1 MKQKTMKKLIVR
13 LTIAKV
19 VFGLLGFILTI
30 VFIICI
36 MNKMNSIASSQRADF
51 DEKEGQ
57 SITAAK
63 NTYSSQRPKTH
74 ILRSL
79 HREKPLT
86 DLLTKSHQILH
97 LLMKRGKRIR
107 KKHLMQFIM
116 CGNPEKNKAP
126 TSEVP
131 TVLVILK

>member
-36 MNKMNSIASSQRADF
+36 INNMNSLVTTHREAF

-63 NTYSSQRPKTH
+63 NTYSEIIASREASDRSTDEESSDPSLAEEQR
-74 ILRSL
+74 
-79 HREKPLT
+79 EEN
-86 DLLTKSHQILH
+86 
-97 LLMKRGKRIR
+97 
-107 KKHLMQFIM
+107 KK
-116 CGNPEKNKAP
+116 KALDAIHN
-126 TSEVP
+126 VW
-131 TVLVILK
+131 

>member
-36 MNKMNSIASSQRADF
+36 MNNMNSLASSQRADF

-63 NTYSSQRPKTH
+63 NTYSEIITSRKSSDADNEESSDP
-74 ILRSL
+74 SL
-79 HREKPLT
+79 AEEKREEN
-86 DLLTKSHQILH
+86 
-97 LLMKRGKRIR
+97 
-107 KKHLMQFIM
+107 KK
-116 CGNPEKNKAP
+116 KALDAL
-126 TSEVP
+126 SNVW
-131 TVLVILK
+131 

>member
-36 MNKMNSIASSQRADF
+36 MNNMNSIASSQRADF

-63 NTYSSQRPKTH
+63 NTYSEIIASREASD
-74 ILRSL
+74 RSTDEESSDPSL
-79 HREKPLT
+79 ADEKREEN
-86 DLLTKSHQILH
+86 
-97 LLMKRGKRIR
+97 
-107 KKHLMQFIM
+107 KK
-116 CGNPEKNKAP
+116 KALDAIHN
-126 TSEVP
+126 VW
-131 TVLVILK
+131 